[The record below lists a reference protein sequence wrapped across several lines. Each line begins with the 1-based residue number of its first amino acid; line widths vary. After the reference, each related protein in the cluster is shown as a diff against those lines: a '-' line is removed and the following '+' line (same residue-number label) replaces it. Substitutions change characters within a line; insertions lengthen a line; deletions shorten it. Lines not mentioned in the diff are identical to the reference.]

1 MTLLEDLD
9 YRGLVYQVTDREGL
23 AERLAQTEP
32 ITLYAGFDPTA
43 DSLTIGNLAAVLV
56 LRRFQLAGHVPI
68 ALVGG
73 ATGLIGDPGGK
84 KEERSL
90 NARETVEEWADKI
103 KKQLEPFLDFDGS
116 NKAQLVNNF
125 DWLGEMPAIDLLR
138 DVGKH
143 FPVPYMLAKDSV
155 ASRLETGISYTEF
168 SYMILQSYDF
178 LKLHELKGCELQIGG
193 SDQWGNITA
202 GSDLVRRAQG
212 AKTYGLTYPLITTA
226 DGTKLGK
233 TEAGTVWLDAERTSP
248 YEFYQYWVNTDDA
261 SVLSL
266 LKVFTFLEQEAI
278 QALEEAT
285 QQDPGKRQAQHALA
299 SELTTLVHGEEST
312 RKAVKISQA
321 LFYGTLGELAVDEIE
336 LGFGDVPTYTLDKPE
351 APTLVDLLVNGG
363 ISSSKRQARQDIDSG
378 AIYINGERCTEGGRA
393 MRTAD
398 GLHGKYLVIRR
409 GKSKYYLV
417 K

>member
-1 MTLLEDLD
+1 MSLLEDLD
-9 YRGLVYQVTDREGL
+9 FRGQIYQVTDRDGL
-23 AERLAQTEP
+23 AERLTQP
-32 ITLYAGFDPTA
+32 QPMTLYCGFDPTA
-43 DSLTIGNLAAVLV
+43 DSLTIGNLAAILV
-56 LRRFQLAGHVPI
+56 LRRFQQAGHVPI

-90 NARETVEEWADKI
+90 NTRETVEEWSGKI
-103 KKQLEPFLDFDGS
+103 RKQLEPFLDFDGS
-116 NKAQLVNNF
+116 NKAELVNNF
-125 DWLGEMPAIDLLR
+125 DWLGDMPAIDLLR

-155 ASRLETGISYTEF
+155 SSRLETGISYTEF

-202 GSDLVRRAQG
+202 GSDLIRRSQG

-233 TEAGTVWLDAERTSP
+233 TEAGTIWLDADRTSP
-248 YEFYQYWVNTDDA
+248 YEFYQYWLNTDDA

-266 LKVFTFLEQEAI
+266 LKVFTFLDQETI
-278 QALEEAT
+278 RGLEESV
-285 QQDPGKRQAQHALA
+285 QQDPGKREAQRTLA
-299 SELTTLVHGEEST
+299 SEVTSLVHGEEST

-321 LFYGTLGELAVDEIE
+321 LFYGNLVELEEDELE
-336 LGFGDVPTYTLDKPE
+336 LGFGDVPTYSLEEPE
-351 APTLVDLLVNGG
+351 VGLVDLLVNAG
-363 ISSSKRQARQDIDSG
+363 ISSSKRQARQDIDNG
-378 AIYINGERCTEGGRA
+378 AIYINGDRCQEMERT

-409 GKSKYYLV
+409 GKNKYFLV

>member
-1 MTLLEDLD
+1 MTLLQDLD
-9 YRGLVYQVTDREGL
+9 FRALVYQVTDHDGL
-23 AERLAQTEP
+23 AERLAQPQP

-43 DSLTIGNLAAVLV
+43 DSLTIGNLAAILV

-84 KEERSL
+84 KEERIL
-90 NARETVEEWADKI
+90 NTRDTVEEWAVKI
-103 KKQLEPFLDFDGS
+103 RKQLEPFVDFEGS
-116 NKAQLVNNF
+116 NKAELVNNF
-125 DWLGEMPAIDLLR
+125 DWLGDMPAIDLLR

-155 ASRLETGISYTEF
+155 SSRLETGISYTEF

-178 LKLHELKGCELQIGG
+178 LKLHEIKGCELQIGG

-202 GSDLVRRAQG
+202 GSDLIRRAVG

-233 TEAGTVWLDAERTSP
+233 TEAGTIWLDADRTSP
-248 YEFYQYWVNTDDA
+248 YEFYQYWLNTDDA

-266 LKVFTFLEQEAI
+266 LKVFTFLDQEAI
-278 QALEEAT
+278 RGLEESM
-285 QQDPGKRQAQHALA
+285 QQDPGKREAQRTLA
-299 SELTTLVHGEEST
+299 SEVTSLVHGEEST

-321 LFYGTLGELAVDEIE
+321 LFYGNLVELEEDELE
-336 LGFGDVPTYTLDKPE
+336 LGFNDVPTYNLDEPQVG
-351 APTLVDLLVNGG
+351 LIDLLVNAG
-363 ISSSKRQARQDIDSG
+363 ISSSKRQARQDIDNG
-378 AIYINGERCTEGGRA
+378 AIYINGKRCQEMERT
-393 MRTAD
+393 MRTTD

-409 GKSKYYLV
+409 GKNKYFLV

>member
-1 MTLLEDLD
+1 MTLLQDL
-9 YRGLVYQVTDREGL
+9 YFRGLVYQVTDQDGL
-23 AERLAQTEP
+23 AERLAKSQP

-43 DSLTIGNLAAVLV
+43 DSLTIGNLAAILV
-56 LRRFQLAGHVPI
+56 LRRFQQAGHVPI

-90 NARETVEEWADKI
+90 NTRDTVEEWAVKI
-103 KKQLEPFLDFDGS
+103 RKQLEPFLDFDGA

-125 DWLGEMPAIDLLR
+125 DWLGDMPAIDLFR

-143 FPVPYMLAKDSV
+143 FPIPYMLAKDSV
-155 ASRLETGISYTEF
+155 SSRLETGISYTEF

-202 GSDLVRRAQG
+202 GSDLIRRVKG

-226 DGTKLGK
+226 DGAKLGK
-233 TEAGTVWLDAERTSP
+233 TEAGTVWLDADKTSP
-248 YEFYQYWVNTDDA
+248 YEFYQYWLNTDDA

-266 LKVFTFLEQEAI
+266 LKVFTFLDQEAI
-278 QALEEAT
+278 RGLEESV
-285 QQDPGKRQAQHALA
+285 QQDPGKREAQRALA
-299 SELTTLVHGEEST
+299 IELTILVHGEEST
-312 RKAVKISQA
+312 RKAEKISQA
-321 LFYGTLGELAVDEIE
+321 LFYGNLVELEEDELE
-336 LGFGDVPTYTLDKPE
+336 LGFNDVPTYNLDEPQVG
-351 APTLVDLLVNGG
+351 LVDLLVNAG

-378 AIYINGERCTEGGRA
+378 AIYINGDRCQEMERT
-393 MRTAD
+393 MRTKD

-409 GKSKYYLV
+409 GKSKYFLV

>member
-9 YRGLVYQVTDREGL
+9 FRGLVYQVTDQDGL
-23 AERLAQTEP
+23 AERLAQPQP

-43 DSLTIGNLAAVLV
+43 DSLTIGNLAAILV
-56 LRRFQLAGHVPI
+56 LRRFQQVGHVPI

-90 NARETVEEWADKI
+90 NTRETVEEWSGKI
-103 KKQLEPFLDFDGS
+103 RRQLEPFLDFDGA
-116 NKAQLVNNF
+116 NKAELVNNF
-125 DWLGEMPAIDLLR
+125 DWLGDMPAIDLLR
-138 DVGKH
+138 DIGKH

-155 ASRLETGISYTEF
+155 SSRLETGISYTEF

-178 LKLHELKGCELQIGG
+178 LKLHEIKGCELQIGG

-202 GSDLVRRAQG
+202 GSDLIRRARG

-233 TEAGTVWLDAERTSP
+233 TEAGTVWLDADRTSP
-248 YEFYQYWVNTDDA
+248 YEFYQYWLNTDDA

-266 LKVFTFLEQEAI
+266 LKVFTFLNQEAI
-278 QALEEAT
+278 RDLEESM
-285 QQDPGKRQAQHALA
+285 QQDPGKRQAQRTLA
-299 SELTTLVHGEEST
+299 SEVTSLVHGEEST
-312 RKAVKISQA
+312 RKAEKISQA
-321 LFYGTLGELAVDEIE
+321 LFYGNLVELEEDEIE
-336 LGFGDVPTYTLDKPE
+336 QGFGDVPTYSLDVPQVG
-351 APTLVDLLVNGG
+351 LIDLLVNAG

-378 AIYINGERCTEGGRA
+378 AIYINGDRCQEMERV

-409 GKSKYYLV
+409 GKSKYFLV
-417 K
+417 R

>member
-9 YRGLVYQVTDREGL
+9 FRGLVYQVTDRDGL
-23 AERLAQTEP
+23 SERLSQTQP
-32 ITLYAGFDPTA
+32 ITLYTGFDPTA

-56 LRRFQLAGHVPI
+56 LRRFQLAGHLPI

-84 KEERSL
+84 NEERTL
-90 NARETVEEWADKI
+90 NARETVVEWADKI
-103 KKQLEPFLDFDGS
+103 RGQLEPFLDFGGA
-116 NKAQLVNNF
+116 NAAQLVNNF
-125 DWLGEMPAIDLLR
+125 DWLGEMSAIDLLR

-155 ASRLETGISYTEF
+155 SSRLETGISYTEF

-178 LKLHELKGCELQIGG
+178 LRLHELVGCELQIGG

-202 GSDLVRRAQG
+202 GSDLVRRTLG

-233 TEAGTVWLDAERTSP
+233 TEAGTIWLDADRTSP
-248 YEFYQYWVNTDDA
+248 YQFYQYWVNTDDA
-261 SVLSL
+261 SVVSL
-266 LKVFTFLEQEAI
+266 LKVFTFLDQEAI
-278 QALEEAT
+278 RGLEEST
-285 QQDPGKRQAQHALA
+285 QQDPGKREAQHMLA
-299 SELTTLVHGEEST
+299 SEVTTLVHGEECT

-321 LFYGTLGELAVDEIE
+321 LFYGKLTELEEDEIE
-336 LGFGDVPTYTLDKPE
+336 QGFGDVPTYSLDDSE
-351 APTLVDLLVNGG
+351 VGLVDLLVDAG
-363 ISSSKRQARQDIDSG
+363 ISSSKRQARQDVDSG
-378 AIYINGERCTEGGRA
+378 AIYINGDRCQDVGRA

-409 GKSKYYLV
+409 GKSKYFLV